1 MQRLGV
7 RTDGVAG
14 SVASMTEQTDTAWR
28 RLPRAARVY
37 VALVTA
43 LGGVTLVAFFPRTL
57 PDPVL
62 LGILLAAACLTAV
75 WKVNLLIPLGSGST
89 LSVSIAAK
97 LMTLL
102 LLGPGPAVLV
112 SVAAAFTQCTF
123 RTRQPYP
130 AYRTAF
136 SMAAE
141 AITVGTTGLAYGW
154 LGGGQGPFDPATL
167 PKPLVVAITTYF
179 LVNTWLVAGAIGLS
193 TGRRLVDVWRDD
205 FLWSGVTYLVAGT
218 AGAMAAVVVD
228 RGEHWVAV
236 LFIAPVYLTYRTYR
250 IFVGRL
256 EDQQRHMV
264 EMARLHEQ
272 TVAALG
278 RADEAG
284 KALAAE
290 KERLAFSIA
299 EMRQLE
305 EARNQLLERE
315 QAARVSA
322 EQANRLKDEFLAIV
336 SHELRTPLNAILG
349 WADLLQRKAMD
360 EAHRDRAIKVIFESG
375 KRQAQLIDDLLDVA
389 RIMSGKLRLQRSLVD
404 IEDVAR
410 AAVHVVQAAA
420 DDKKI
425 TIDVHSE
432 PFLAPLYGD
441 RARLQQVVWNL
452 LANAIKFTPEG
463 GTISMRLRRMHDVV
477 ELMVSDTGHGIAP
490 ELLETIFEPFRQAD
504 GSSTR
509 AHGGLGLGLAIV
521 KQLVE
526 GHGGTVVAQSRGAGH
541 GATFVVRLPNL
552 MLSADPV
559 DTTLAERSDRPHPPS
574 KLPGSLEGLSVLVVD
589 DDEGSRQVAVA
600 QLEGHDAAVLTAG
613 SAAEALDV
621 LRRQRIDVLVTDIA
635 MPGEDGYDLLR
646 RVRAMHQ
653 PEVASIPA
661 AALTAFARSEDRQ
674 KALQAGFQ
682 MHLTKPIDAH
692 ALILAVARL
701 GGRVF

>member
-1 MQRLGV
+1 M
-7 RTDGVAG
+7 A
-14 SVASMTEQTDTAWR
+14 EPNETAWR
-28 RLPRAARVY
+28 LLPRAARVY
-37 VALVTA
+37 VGLVTA
-43 LGGVTLVAFFPRTL
+43 LGGATLIAALIALFSRTL
-57 PDPVL
+57 SHPIM
-62 LGILLAAACLTAV
+62 LGALLAAACLTAV

-102 LLGPGPAVLV
+102 LLGPGAAVFV
-112 SVAAAFTQCTF
+112 SVAAALTQCTF
-123 RTRQPYP
+123 RVRQPYP
-130 AYRTAF
+130 AYRTMF

-141 AITVGTTGLAYGW
+141 AITVGMTGLAYGW
-154 LGGGQGPFDPATL
+154 LGGGQGPFDLVTIPR
-167 PKPLVVAITTYF
+167 PLVVAIATYF
-179 LVNTWLVAGAIGLS
+179 LVNTSLVAGAIGLS
-193 TGRRLVDVWRDD
+193 TGRRVVDVWRDD

-228 RGEHWVAV
+228 RGEHWMAV
-236 LFIAPVYLTYRTYR
+236 LFIAPVYLTYRTYQV
-250 IFVGRL
+250 FVGRL

-264 EMARLHEQ
+264 ELTRSHEQ
-272 TVAALG
+272 TTAALV
-278 RADEAG
+278 RADDAG
-284 KALAAE
+284 KLLAAE

-299 EMRQLE
+299 EMKQLE
-305 EARNQLLERE
+305 EARKQLLERE
-315 QAARVSA
+315 QAARANA
-322 EQANRLKDEFLAIV
+322 EQANRLKDEFVAIV

-349 WADLLQRKAMD
+349 WADLLHRRTMD
-360 EAHRDRAIKVIFESG
+360 EAQRDRAIRVIFESA
-375 KRQAQLIDDLLDVA
+375 KRQAQLIDDLLDMA

-404 IEDVAR
+404 IEDVVR
-410 AAVHVVQAAA
+410 AALHVVQAAA
-420 DDKKI
+420 DDKRI
-425 TIDVHSE
+425 AIEVRSE

-463 GTISMRLRRMHDVV
+463 GTITVRLRRVHDVV
-477 ELMVSDTGHGIAP
+477 ELAVSDTGHGIDP
-490 ELLETIFEPFRQAD
+490 DLLETIFEAFRQAD
-504 GSSTR
+504 GSTTR
-509 AHGGLGLGLAIV
+509 MHGGLGLGLAIV

-552 MLSADPV
+552 MLSVDPV
-559 DTTLAERSDRPHPPS
+559 DMTLAERSDRPRPPS
-574 KLPGSLEGLSVLVVD
+574 RLPGSLDGLSVLVVD

-600 QLEGHDAAVLTAG
+600 QLEGHDAAVFTAG

-621 LRRQRIDVLVTDIA
+621 LQRRRVDVLITDIA
-635 MPGEDGYDLLR
+635 MPGEDGYGLLR
-646 RVRAMHQ
+646 RVRQLHQ

-682 MHLTKPIDAH
+682 AHLTKPIDAD

-701 GGRVF
+701 GGRVA